1 MEFAGKTALVTGS
14 GAIGGLGHTTAG
26 VLAAGGADLILTG
39 TDPERGAQVVEDLRT
54 AGGAATGAVRF
65 VAADLTDPS
74 AVQQLAEDAGAV
86 DILINNASVMTF
98 GPTTEQDLAGHDAAF
113 AVNVRAP
120 FLLTALLAPKMA
132 ANGGGSIV
140 NVSSTAAGLGMPGMA
155 VYGATKAAVESL
167 TRTWAA
173 EFAPSNVRV
182 NAVAPGPMHT
192 SKVVAAM
199 GPDMGGMGL
208 TTALKRTA
216 DPTEVAHVVAFL
228 AGDRASY
235 MTGAVVGAARGPTGR
250 GAAGRWPPT
259 KTPVAGGRP
268 STR

>member
-14 GAIGGLGHTTAG
+14 GAIGGLGHATAK

-39 TDPERGAQVVEDLRT
+39 TDPQRGAQVVEDLRA
-54 AGGAATGAVRF
+54 AGGESAGTVRF
-65 VAADLTDPS
+65 VAADVSDL
-74 AVQQLAEDAGAV
+74 AGVRQLVEDAGAV

-98 GPTTEQDLAGHDAAF
+98 APTTGQDLASYDAAF

-120 FLLTALLAPKMA
+120 FLLTALLAEKMA
-132 ANGGGSIV
+132 AGGGGSIV

-155 VYGATKAAVESL
+155 VYGATKAALESL

-173 EFAPSNVRV
+173 EFAESNVRV
-182 NAVAPGPMHT
+182 NAVAPGPMRT

-208 TTALKRTA
+208 ATALKRTS
-216 DPTEVAHVVAFL
+216 DPAEVAHVIAFL
-228 AGDRASY
+228 ASDRASY
-235 MTGAVVGAARGPTGR
+235 MTGAIVAAD
-250 GAAGRWPPT
+250 
-259 KTPVAGGRP
+259 GGR
-268 STR
+268 TAI